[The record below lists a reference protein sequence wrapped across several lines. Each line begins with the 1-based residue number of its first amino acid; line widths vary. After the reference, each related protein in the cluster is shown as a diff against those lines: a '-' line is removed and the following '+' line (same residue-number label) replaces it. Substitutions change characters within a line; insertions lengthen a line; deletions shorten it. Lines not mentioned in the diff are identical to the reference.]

1 MSLSNNKSEL
11 DRFDYQILEILSKE
25 GRLPIT
31 DIAKRINLSKSPCQ
45 VRFKRLCDMGYI
57 LGFRA
62 ILNPQ
67 NLKREHIA
75 FTEVK
80 LSNTTQKALD
90 SFNDAVWKIPEIEQ
104 CHMIAGAFD
113 YLLKV
118 RTKDIRDY
126 RRILGEAISS
136 LPYVSSSSTHVAMQ
150 SVKDFSL

>member
-1 MSLSNNKSEL
+1 MAYSKNEKEL
-11 DRFDYQILEILSKE
+11 DRFDYQILEILTKE

-31 DIAKRINLSKSPCQ
+31 DLAKRINLSKSPTQ
-45 VRFKRLCDMGYI
+45 VRFKRLCNMGYI

-62 ILNPQ
+62 VLNPQ
-67 NLKREHIA
+67 NLKREHVA

-80 LSNTTQKALD
+80 LSNTTQKALQ
-90 SFNDAVWKIPEIEQ
+90 SFNDAVWRIPEVEQ

-118 RTKDIRDY
+118 RTKDMRDY
-126 RRILGEAISS
+126 RRVLGEVISE

-150 SVKDFSL
+150 SVKDFAL